1 MLTSAF
7 YESGTYL
14 IALNADIACLT
25 NVPLVIMA
33 INIILYVCVCMCTS
47 ETFGCISS
55 ISWWLLITVESN
67 KRIQF

>member
-7 YESGTYL
+7 YESGIYL

-33 INIILYVCVCMCTS
+33 INIILYVCVCVC
-47 ETFGCISS
+47 
-55 ISWWLLITVESN
+55 VYVY
-67 KRIQF
+67 K

>member
-33 INIILYVCVCMCTS
+33 INIILYVCVCVCVCVQVKLLAVYLVLAG
-47 ETFGCISS
+47 GC
-55 ISWWLLITVESN
+55 
-67 KRIQF
+67 